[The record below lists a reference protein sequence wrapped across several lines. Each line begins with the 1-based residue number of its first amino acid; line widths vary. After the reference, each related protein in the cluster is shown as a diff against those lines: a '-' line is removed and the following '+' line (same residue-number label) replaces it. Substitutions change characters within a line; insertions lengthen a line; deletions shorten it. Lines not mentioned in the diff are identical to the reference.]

1 MITYLKYRTTFRDID
16 YWHLDLETNVKSL
29 GDPNRDDKERQLFE
43 STSLGAKESGSYQG
57 ATTCKITQAT
67 ADQIYLQIYEF
78 VQKENSTLN

>member
-29 GDPNRDDKERQLFE
+29 GDPNRDDKERHLFE

-67 ADQIYLQIYEF
+67 AD
-78 VQKENSTLN
+78 